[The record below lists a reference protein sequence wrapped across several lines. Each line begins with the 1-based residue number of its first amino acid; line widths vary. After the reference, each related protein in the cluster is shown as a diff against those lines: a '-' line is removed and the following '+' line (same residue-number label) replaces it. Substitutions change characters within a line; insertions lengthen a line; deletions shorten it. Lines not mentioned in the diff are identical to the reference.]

1 MVSVTLFLQLLLLV
15 LVLKQSE
22 AVSIQCKKLQ
32 EEIDQLEQDIKNTT
46 QLKHNNEE
54 EAGRCEVS
62 GCYIHVS
69 SL

>member
-1 MVSVTLFLQLLLLV
+1 MQLLLLV

-22 AVSIQCKKLQ
+22 AVSDQCKKLQ
-32 EEIDQLEQDIKNTT
+32 EEIDQLEQDIAYTS

-62 GCYIHVS
+62 GYYIFQVS
-69 SL
+69 LL